1 MCVHCRSMHE
11 KMIYNQTNNR
21 ILTFVNLFSLSF
33 SGKNRLDN
41 RDIQYHYK
49 SFYMLKISFTQMRC
63 CIEKIMSTTY
73 NTSKVLSDLD
83 KRLVFR
89 ARDDTLKNVK
99 YTEIVVASM

>member
-11 KMIYNQTNNR
+11 KTIYNQTNNR

-33 SGKNRLDN
+33 SGKNRLSN

-49 SFYMLKISFTQMRC
+49 SFYMRN
-63 CIEKIMSTTY
+63 IEKIMSTTY

-89 ARDDTLKNVK
+89 ARDDTLNNVK
-99 YTEIVVASM
+99 YT

>member
-33 SGKNRLDN
+33 SGKNRLSN
-41 RDIQYHYK
+41 RAILYRYIG
-49 SFYMLKISFTQMRC
+49 KIL
-63 CIEKIMSTTY
+63 STTY

-89 ARDDTLKNVK
+89 ARDDTLNNVK
-99 YTEIVVASM
+99 YTEIAK